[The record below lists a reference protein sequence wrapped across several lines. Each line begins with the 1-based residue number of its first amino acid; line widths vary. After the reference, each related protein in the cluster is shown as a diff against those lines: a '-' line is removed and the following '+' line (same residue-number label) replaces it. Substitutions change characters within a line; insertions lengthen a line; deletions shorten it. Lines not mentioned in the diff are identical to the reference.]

1 MATWVGGK
9 FSPDRFNPNKF
20 NTGVMIDI
28 TAPGGGGTGGRPS
41 WLPVRHYVYPSTVVN
56 DS

>member
-28 TAPGGGGTGGRPS
+28 TAPGDGGQEAGLLGYLS
-41 WLPVRHYVYPSTVVN
+41 DIMSIHLQL
-56 DS
+56 